1 MPEMNIIQAINDC
14 LRVEM
19 QRDGRVVVLGEDVG
33 HFGGVFR
40 ATVGLEQEF
49 GPDRCMD
56 TPLAENG
63 IVGAAIGMALYGLR
77 PVAEIQF
84 ADYVYPAFDQ
94 IVNELAKMRYRSGG
108 EYSAPVVIRMPAG
121 GGVRGGHYHSQS
133 PEAVFI
139 HTPGLQVVYP
149 STPADTKG
157 LLASAIRGEDPV
169 IFLEPKRLYRVAKGE
184 VPAGEYTVPIGQ
196 ARIVRRAA
204 ARGPR
209 SLTLLGWGGMVPVAM
224 DAAEKGASL
233 GFDVEVVDL
242 RTLLPFD
249 VEAILQ
255 SVEKTGRVVIVH
267 EAPRTCGFGAEL
279 AATIQERAL
288 LHLEAPILRVTG
300 FDTPF
305 PYALESEYLPD
316 RDRVFDAIEK
326 VTSS

>member
-14 LRVEM
+14 LHVEM
-19 QRDGRVVVLGEDVG
+19 RRDSRVVVLGEDVG

-40 ATVGLEQEF
+40 ATVGLQQEF

-108 EYSAPVVIRMPAG
+108 EYTAPVVIRMPAG

-149 STPADTKG
+149 SNPADTKG
-157 LLASAIRGEDPV
+157 LLTSAIRGEDPV
-169 IFLEPKRLYRVAKGE
+169 IFLEPKRLYRTSRGE

-196 ARIVRRAA
+196 AKVLRRAA
-204 ARGPR
+204 ARSER
-209 SLTLLGWGGMVPVAM
+209 SVTLLAWGSMVHTSLEAADKAAGMGY
-224 DAAEKGASL
+224 DIEL
-233 GFDVEVVDL
+233 VDL

-249 VEAILQ
+249 LETILQ
-255 SVEKTGRVVIVH
+255 SVQKTGRVVIVH

-279 AATIQERAL
+279 CASIQEHAL

-305 PYALESEYLPD
+305 PYTLEPEYLPD
-316 RDRVFDAIEK
+316 KDRVLDAIEK
-326 VTSS
+326 VTTG

>member
-14 LRVEM
+14 LHVEM
-19 QRDGRVVVLGEDVG
+19 RRDSRVVVLGEDVG

-40 ATVGLEQEF
+40 ATVGLQQEF

-149 STPADTKG
+149 SNPADTKG
-157 LLASAIRGEDPV
+157 LLTSAIRGEDPV
-169 IFLEPKRLYRVAKGE
+169 IFLEPKRLYRTSRGE
-184 VPAGEYTVPIGQ
+184 VPGGEYLVPIGQ
-196 ARIVRRAA
+196 AKVLRRAA
-204 ARGPR
+204 ARSER
-209 SLTLLGWGGMVPVAM
+209 SVTILAWGGMVQTATE
-224 DAAEKGASL
+224 AADKGASMGYDIEL
-233 GFDVEVVDL
+233 IDL

-249 VEAILQ
+249 LETILQ
-255 SVEKTGRVVIVH
+255 SVQKTGRVVIVH

-279 AATIQERAL
+279 AASIQEHAL

-305 PYALESEYLPD
+305 PYTLESEYLPD
-316 RDRVFDAIEK
+316 KDRVLDAVTK
-326 VTSS
+326 VITG

>member
-19 QRDGRVVVLGEDVG
+19 QRDSRVVVLGEDVG
-33 HFGGVFR
+33 NFGGVFR
-40 ATVGLEQEF
+40 ATVGLQQEF
-49 GPDRCMD
+49 GADRCMD

-169 IFLEPKRLYRVAKGE
+169 IFLEPKRLSRAAKGE
-184 VPAGEYTVPIGQ
+184 VPAGDYTVPIGQ
-196 ARIVRRAA
+196 ARVVRRAA
-204 ARGPR
+204 ARAER
-209 SLTLLGWGGMVPVAM
+209 SVTILAWGAMVQTATE
-224 DAAEKGASL
+224 AADQAAARGYDIEL
-233 GFDVEVVDL
+233 IDL
-242 RTLLPFD
+242 RTLLPYD
-249 VEAILQ
+249 LEAILQ
-255 SVEKTGRVVIVH
+255 SVRKTGRVVIVH

-279 AATIQERAL
+279 AASIQERAL

-305 PYALESEYLPD
+305 PYTLESEYLPD
-316 RDRVFDAIEK
+316 KERVLDALER
-326 VTSS
+326 VTAG

>member
-14 LRVEM
+14 LHVEM
-19 QRDGRVVVLGEDVG
+19 QRDSRVVVLGEDVG

-40 ATVGLEQEF
+40 ATVGLQQEF
-49 GPDRCMD
+49 GADRCMD

-133 PEAVFI
+133 PEAIFI

-169 IFLEPKRLYRVAKGE
+169 IFLEPKRLYRAVKGE
-184 VPAGEYTVPIGQ
+184 VPAGDYTVPIGQ

-204 ARGPR
+204 TRGER
-209 SLTLLGWGGMVPVAM
+209 SVTVIAWGGMVQVAM
-224 DAAEKGASL
+224 EAAEKGASL
-233 GFDVEVVDL
+233 GYDIELVDL

-249 VEAILQ
+249 IETILQ
-255 SVEKTGRVVIVH
+255 SVQKTGRVVIVH

-279 AATIQERAL
+279 AASIQERAL
-288 LHLEAPILRVTG
+288 LQLEAPILRVTG

-305 PYALESEYLPD
+305 PYSLESEYLPD
-316 RDRVFDAIEK
+316 RDRVLDAIEK
-326 VTSS
+326 VTTG

>member
-19 QRDGRVVVLGEDVG
+19 QRDSRVVVLGEDVG

-40 ATVGLEQEF
+40 ATVGLQQEF
-49 GPDRCMD
+49 GKDRCMD

-108 EYSAPVVIRMPAG
+108 EYAAPVVVRMPAG

-169 IFLEPKRLYRVAKGE
+169 IFLEPKRLYRTAKGE
-184 VPAGEYTVPIGQ
+184 VPSGDFTIPIGQ
-196 ARIVRRAA
+196 AKIVRRAA
-204 ARGPR
+204 ARSER
-209 SLTLLGWGGMVPVAM
+209 SVTLLAWGGMVQVA
-224 DAAEKGASL
+224 AEATEKGASL
-233 GFDVEVVDL
+233 GYDIELIDL

-249 VEAILQ
+249 IEAILQ
-255 SVEKTGRVVIVH
+255 SVQKTGRVVIVH

-279 AATIQERAL
+279 AASIQERAL

-305 PYALESEYLPD
+305 PYTLEPDYLPD
-316 RDRVFDAIEK
+316 RDRVFDAIER
-326 VTSS
+326 VTAG

>member
-19 QRDGRVVVLGEDVG
+19 QRDSRVVVLGEDVG

-40 ATVGLEQEF
+40 ATVGLQQEF
-49 GPDRCMD
+49 GPERCMD

-108 EYSAPVVIRMPAG
+108 EYTAPVVIRMPAG

-149 STPADTKG
+149 SNPADTKG
-157 LLASAIRGEDPV
+157 LLTSAIRGEDPV
-169 IFLEPKRLYRVAKGE
+169 IFLEPKRLYRTSRGE
-184 VPAGEYTVPIGQ
+184 VPAGEYMVPIGQ
-196 ARIVRRAA
+196 AKVMRRAA
-204 ARGPR
+204 ARSER
-209 SLTLLGWGGMVPVAM
+209 SVTLLAWGSMVHTSM
-224 DAAEKGASL
+224 EAADKAASM
-233 GFDVEVVDL
+233 GFDIELIDL

-249 VEAILQ
+249 LETILQ
-255 SVEKTGRVVIVH
+255 SVQKTGRVVIVH

-279 AATIQERAL
+279 AASIQERAL

-305 PYALESEYLPD
+305 PYTLESEYLPD
-316 RDRVFDAIEK
+316 RDRILDALEK
-326 VTSS
+326 VTTG

>member
-1 MPEMNIIQAINDC
+1 
-14 LRVEM
+14 
-19 QRDGRVVVLGEDVG
+19 
-33 HFGGVFR
+33 
-40 ATVGLEQEF
+40 VGLQQEF

-108 EYSAPVVIRMPAG
+108 EYTAPVVIRMPAG

-149 STPADTKG
+149 SNPADTKG

-169 IFLEPKRLYRVAKGE
+169 IFLEPKRSTAASRGE
-184 VPAGEYTVPIGQ
+184 VPPATTGAHRAGQ
-196 ARIVRRAA
+196 AVLRRAA
-204 ARGPR
+204 TR
-209 SLTLLGWGGMVPVAM
+209 SERSVTILAWGGMVQTAIGCRGEGREHGLRHRARRPAHP
-224 DAAEKGASL
+224 AA
-233 GFDVEVVDL
+233 L
-242 RTLLPFD
+242 RRRNH
-249 VEAILQ
+249 LQ
-255 SVEKTGRVVIVH
+255 SVQKTGRVVIVH

-279 AATIQERAL
+279 AGIDPRARPAAPGSA
-288 LHLEAPILRVTG
+288 HLA
-300 FDTPF
+300 
-305 PYALESEYLPD
+305 
-316 RDRVFDAIEK
+316 RDRFRHPFSVHARIR
-326 VTSS
+326 VLA

>member
-19 QRDGRVVVLGEDVG
+19 QRDSRVVVLGEDVG
-33 HFGGVFR
+33 YFGGVFR
-40 ATVGLEQEF
+40 ATVGLQQEF

-169 IFLEPKRLYRVAKGE
+169 IFLEPK
-184 VPAGEYTVPIGQ
+184 
-196 ARIVRRAA
+196 
-204 ARGPR
+204 
-209 SLTLLGWGGMVPVAM
+209 
-224 DAAEKGASL
+224 
-233 GFDVEVVDL
+233 
-242 RTLLPFD
+242 
-249 VEAILQ
+249 
-255 SVEKTGRVVIVH
+255 
-267 EAPRTCGFGAEL
+267 
-279 AATIQERAL
+279 
-288 LHLEAPILRVTG
+288 
-300 FDTPF
+300 
-305 PYALESEYLPD
+305 
-316 RDRVFDAIEK
+316 
-326 VTSS
+326 